1 MTNSEKT
8 PIAVLISGRGSNM
21 SSILDACESPDFPA
35 RVGVVISDNPRAE
48 GLKVARD
55 NGVKTVVVQRS
66 DFSTKSEFEE
76 EIDKNIR
83 EVGSK
88 FICLAGFMCLLSED
102 FVNGWHNQIINIHP
116 SLLPAFKG
124 LEAHQQA
131 IDAGVRFT
139 GCTVHIVRPEMDA
152 GPIIIQ
158 AVVPVTKND
167 TAESLAS
174 RILHYEHVLYPE
186 AIRLLLT
193 GEAEIKGEKA
203 VINNGRWQK
212 TGHVNPAPLI

>member
-1 MTNSEKT
+1 MTKIEKT
-8 PIAVLISGRGSNM
+8 TIAVLISGRGSNM
-21 SSILDACESPDFPA
+21 VSILDACESPDFPA
-35 RVGVVISDNPRAE
+35 KVGIVISDNPKAE
-48 GLKVARD
+48 GLKIAKE
-55 NGVKTVVVQRS
+55 NGIKTLAVSRS
-66 DFSTKSEFEE
+66 DYSNKSDFEE
-76 EIDKNIR
+76 EIDKALR
-83 EVGSK
+83 ENGVQLV
-88 FICLAGFMCLLSED
+88 CLAGFMRLFSED

-167 TAESLAS
+167 TADSLAS

-186 AIRLLLT
+186 SIRLLLT
-193 GEAEIKGEKA
+193 GEAEIKDNKA
-203 VINNGRWQK
+203 VIKNGRWHK
-212 TGHVNPAPLI
+212 TGQVNPAPLI

>member
-1 MTNSEKT
+1 MTNSAKT
-8 PIAVLISGRGSNM
+8 PVAVLISGRGSNM
-21 SSILDACESPDFPA
+21 GSILDACESPDFPV
-35 RVGVVISDNPRAE
+35 RVGIVISDNPKAE
-48 GLKVARD
+48 GLKVAKE
-55 NGVKTVVVQRS
+55 NGVDTLVVKRS
-66 DFSTKSEFEE
+66 DYSSKAEFEE
-76 EIDKNIR
+76 VIDKAIR
-83 EVGSK
+83 ETGAK
-88 FICLAGFMCLLSED
+88 LICLAGFMALLSED

-167 TAESLAS
+167 TADSLAS

-186 AIRLLLT
+186 ALRLLIT
-193 GEAEIKGEKA
+193 GEAEIKGEKTI
-203 VINNGRWQK
+203 INNGRWQK